1 MDRGQGT
8 TVGKG
13 AIGVTLGRGET
24 TIDGSMRPR
33 TPRPYEAMAK
43 RAARSTCTILLTGET
58 GVGKGHV
65 ARWLWKTSHRA
76 DQPYIPVNCGAIP
89 ETLIDSQLFGHVK
102 GAFSGATSEHP
113 GLVRAAE
120 GGTLFLDE
128 VGELPLSA
136 QTRLLRLLQEREIQP
151 VGLSHPV
158 KVDVRI
164 IAATNVDLRDAVEEE
179 RFRRDLFYRLDVVR
193 MDVEPLRNR
202 RDEIPGLIEAF
213 NSEFAELYGQPPL
226 TISTEARDILIGH
239 HWPGNVRQLR
249 TVLER
254 MHVLAPEEVVSPTL
268 LWEVGQIPVGESQ
281 GESPLDRVRR
291 EEIERVLVSCGRSIT
306 KAAKVLGVHRSTLH
320 RWLREPPCPGG

>member
-1 MDRGQGT
+1 
-8 TVGKG
+8 
-13 AIGVTLGRGET
+13 
-24 TIDGSMRPR
+24 
-33 TPRPYEAMAK
+33 MAE
-43 RAARSTCTILLTGET
+43 RAARSACTILLTGET

-65 ARWLWKTSHRA
+65 ARWLWKTSLRA

-89 ETLIDSQLFGHVK
+89 ESLIDSQLFGHVK
-102 GAFSGATSEHP
+102 GAFSGATNEHP

-164 IAATNVDLRDAVEEE
+164 VAATNVDLRAAVEEE

-193 MDVEPLRNR
+193 IDVEPLRQR
-202 RDEIPGLIEAF
+202 RDEIPVLIETF
-213 NSEFAELYGQPPL
+213 NTEFAGLYGQPQL
-226 TISTEARDILIGH
+226 EISPEAHAVLAGH
-239 HWPGNVRQLR
+239 PWPGNVRQLR

-254 MHVLAPEEVVSPTL
+254 LHVLAPDDLVTPTL
-268 LWEVGQIPVGESQ
+268 LWEVGQVPSVEASS
-281 GESPLDRVRR
+281 ESPLDRVRR
-291 EEIERVLVSCGRSIT
+291 EEIERVLGACDGSIT
-306 KAAKVLGVHRSTLH
+306 KAAKVFGVHRSTLH
-320 RWLREPPCPGG
+320 RWLRESPTDG